1 MSSPAT
7 AVPRAPRLL
16 ALRRVSAGTLVAAGL
31 VAVVCAVPVAYL
43 FVVILD
49 EPAVAWDVI
58 WRADTLSLLLRSLAL
73 AVAVG
78 ATATLVAVPLAW
90 LTSRSDLPWR
100 RGWTILSV
108 LPLVIPSYIGAYLFV
123 SALGPRGELQGLLGV
138 ERLPSV
144 YGFGGAWI
152 VLTLFTFP
160 LVLLPVRAAL
170 RRLDPNLEEAAAGMG
185 RSQATIARTVIL
197 PQLVPAIGAGAL
209 LVSLYALADFGAV
222 SILRFD
228 SFTRVI
234 YQSYRASFDRTGA
247 AALAGVLVIVM
258 LLLLV
263 AESRLRRRRSYHR
276 VGPGS
281 IRAARPVPLGR
292 WRWPALA
299 YCATVAFFS
308 FLLPVGMLVY
318 WSAQSVAGSTDWQQ
332 VLTAAANS
340 FLLAALTALV
350 AAVAALPVAW
360 LGARAPGRLSRLV
373 DTLTTSGY
381 ALPGIVVALAVVF
394 VGIRLVPFLYQTLP
408 MTVIAMVIVCL
419 PLAITATRAAVLQLP
434 PRLEEAAR
442 GSGRSPAQ
450 VLATIGIP
458 LTRAGILA
466 GAALVFVAAI
476 KELPVVVLLSPI
488 GFSTLPLVIWQEST
502 RAFFESGAIPALVL
516 LLVTAPGV
524 WLLVGRER

>member
-1 MSSPAT
+1 MEAGIQE
-7 AVPRAPRLL
+7 AAPQAL
-16 ALRRVSAGTLVAAGL
+16 ARRGPGLSGTLVASIF
-31 VAVVCAVPVAYL
+31 VALVCAIPVAYL

-49 EPAVAWDVI
+49 EPAVAWEAV
-58 WRADTLSLLLRSLAL
+58 WRPDTLRLLLRSLAL

-78 ATATLVAVPLAW
+78 ATATLIAVPLAW

-100 RGWTILSV
+100 RGWTVLSV

-123 SALGPRGELQGLLGV
+123 SALGPRGELQSLLGV
-138 ERLPSV
+138 ESFPSI
-144 YGFGGAWI
+144 YGFAGAWI
-152 VLTLFTFP
+152 VLSLFTFP
-160 LVLLPVRAAL
+160 LVLLPVRAAMK
-170 RRLDPNLEEAAAGMG
+170 RLDPNLEDAASGMG
-185 RSQATIARTVIL
+185 RSQLEIARTVIL
-197 PQLVPAIGAGAL
+197 PQLIPAIGAGAL

-247 AALAGVLVIVM
+247 AALAGVLVVVM
-258 LLLLV
+258 LLLLLV
-263 AESRLRRRRSYHR
+263 ESRVRRSRSYHR

-281 IRAARPVPLGR
+281 IRPAHPVTLGR
-292 WRWPALA
+292 WRWPAVGF
-299 YCATVAFFS
+299 CAFVALFS
-308 FLLPVGMLVY
+308 FALPVGMLAY

-340 FLLAALTALV
+340 ILLAALTASV
-350 AAVAALPVAW
+350 AALAALPVAW
-360 LGARAPGRLSRLV
+360 LGARAPGRLSRVV
-373 DTLTTSGY
+373 DTLTTTGY
-381 ALPGIVVALAVVF
+381 ALPGIVVALAIVF
-394 VGIRLVPFLYQTLP
+394 IGIRLVPFLYQTLP

-442 GSGRSPAQ
+442 GSGRSPLG

-488 GFSTLPLVIWQEST
+488 EFSTLPLVIWQEST

>member
-1 MSSPAT
+1 MEAGTSEIA
-7 AVPRAPRLL
+7 PRAGAPSRAGL
-16 ALRRVSAGTLVAAGL
+16 SGTLVASVL
-31 VAVVCAVPVAYL
+31 VAAVCAVPIVYL
-43 FVVILD
+43 FVVVLE
-49 EPAVAWDVI
+49 EPAVAWEVI
-58 WRADTLSLLLRSLAL
+58 WRPDTLRLLLRSLAL

-78 ATATLVAVPLAW
+78 STATLLAVPLAW
-90 LTSRSDLPWR
+90 LTSRSNLPWR
-100 RGWTILSV
+100 RGWTVLSV

-138 ERLPSV
+138 DRLPSI
-144 YGFGGAWI
+144 YGFAGAWI

-160 LVLLPVRAAL
+160 LVLLPVRAAMK
-170 RRLDPNLEEAAAGMG
+170 RLDPNLEDAASGMG
-185 RSQATIARTVIL
+185 RSKAQIARTVIL
-197 PQLVPAIGAGAL
+197 PQLIPAIGAGAL
-209 LVSLYALADFGAV
+209 LVALYALADFGAV

-247 AALAGVLVIVM
+247 AALAGVLVVVM
-258 LLLLV
+258 LILLLV
-263 AESRLRRRRSYHR
+263 ESRIRRSRSYHR

-281 IRAARPVPLGR
+281 VRPARTVPLGR
-292 WRWPALA
+292 WRWPAVA
-299 YCATVAFFS
+299 FCATVAFFS

-332 VLTAAANS
+332 VITAAGNS
-340 FLLAALTALV
+340 ILLAALTAAV
-350 AAVAALPVAW
+350 AALAALPVAW
-360 LGARAPGRLSRLV
+360 LGARSPGRVSRVV
-373 DTLTTSGY
+373 DTLTTTGY
-381 ALPGIVVALAVVF
+381 ALPGIVVALSIVF
-394 VGIRLVPFLYQTLP
+394 VGIRAVPFLYQTLP

-419 PLAITATRAAVLQLP
+419 PLAIAATRAAVLQLP

-442 GSGRSPAQ
+442 GSGRSPLE

-488 GFSTLPLVIWQEST
+488 EFSTLPLVIWQEST

-524 WLLVGRER
+524 WLLIGREND

>member
-1 MSSPAT
+1 MEAGVHE
-7 AVPRAPRLL
+7 AGRQAG
-16 ALRRVSAGTLVAAGL
+16 ARRGPGLSGTLVASIV
-31 VAVVCAVPVAYL
+31 VAVVCAIPVAYL

-58 WRADTLSLLLRSLAL
+58 WRPDTLRLLLRSLAL

-78 ATATLVAVPLAW
+78 ATATLIAVPLAW

-100 RGWTILSV
+100 RGWTVLSV

-123 SALGPRGELQGLLGV
+123 SALGPRGELQSLLGV
-138 ERLPSV
+138 ESLPSI
-144 YGFGGAWI
+144 YGFAGAWI
-152 VLTLFTFP
+152 VLSLFTFP
-160 LVLLPVRAAL
+160 LVLLPVRAAMK
-170 RRLDPNLEEAAAGMG
+170 RLDPNLEDAASGMG
-185 RSQATIARTVIL
+185 RSQAEIARTVIL
-197 PQLVPAIGAGAL
+197 PQLIPAIGAGAL

-247 AALAGVLVIVM
+247 AALAGVLVVVM
-258 LLLLV
+258 LLLLLV
-263 AESRLRRRRSYHR
+263 ESRVRRSRSYHR

-281 IRAARPVPLGR
+281 IRPTRPVALGR
-292 WRWPALA
+292 WRWPA
-299 YCATVAFFS
+299 VAFCALVALFS

-318 WSAQSVAGSTDWQQ
+318 WSAQSVVGSTDWQQ
-332 VLTAAANS
+332 VITAAANS
-340 FLLAALTALV
+340 ILLATLTAAV
-350 AAVAALPVAW
+350 AALAALPVAW
-360 LGARAPGRLSRLV
+360 LGARTPGRLSRVV
-373 DTLTTSGY
+373 DTMTTTGY
-381 ALPGIVVALAVVF
+381 ALPGIVVALAIVF
-394 VGIRLVPFLYQTLP
+394 IGIRLVPFLYQTLP

-442 GSGRSPAQ
+442 GSGRSPLG

-488 GFSTLPLVIWQEST
+488 EFSTLPLVIWQEST

>member
-1 MSSPAT
+1 MAVQAPA
-7 AVPRAPRLL
+7 ARRAPRVP
-16 ALRRVSAGTLVAAGL
+16 ALRSVSAGTLLASGL

-49 EPAVAWDVI
+49 EPSVAWQVV
-58 WRADTLSLLLRSLAL
+58 WSPDTLRLLLRSLAL
-73 AVAVG
+73 ALAVG
-78 ATATLVAVPLAW
+78 ASATAIAVPLAW
-90 LTSRSDLPWR
+90 LTSRSDLPGR
-100 RGWTILSV
+100 RGWTVLSV

-123 SALGPRGELQGLLGV
+123 SALGPRGELQSLLGV
-138 ERLPSV
+138 DRLPSV

-160 LVLLPVRAAL
+160 LVLLPVRAAMK
-170 RRLDPNLEEAAAGMG
+170 RLDPNLEEAAAGMG
-185 RSQATIARTVIL
+185 RSQAEIARTVII

-209 LVSLYALADFGAV
+209 LVSLYALSDFGAV

-234 YQSYRASFDRTGA
+234 YQSYRSSFDRTGA
-247 AALAGVLVIVM
+247 AALAGVLVLVM
-258 LLLLV
+258 LVLLV
-263 AESRLRRRRSYHR
+263 AEARMRRGRSYHR

-281 IRAARPVPLGR
+281 IRSAAPVPLGR
-292 WRWPALA
+292 WRWPAVA
-299 YCATVAFFS
+299 FCAVIAFFS

-332 VLTAAANS
+332 VLTAAGNS
-340 FLLAALTALV
+340 LILAALTAAV
-350 AAVAALPVAW
+350 AALAALPVAW

-373 DTLTTSGY
+373 DTLTTTGY
-381 ALPGIVVALAVVF
+381 ALPGIVVALAIVF

-434 PRLEEAAR
+434 VRLEEAAR
-442 GSGRSPAQ
+442 GSGRSPLG
-450 VLATIGIP
+450 VLATVGIP

-502 RAFFESGAIPALVL
+502 RAFFESGAIPALMLV
-516 LLVTAPGV
+516 LVTAPGV

>member
-1 MSSPAT
+1 MEAGVHE
-7 AVPRAPRLL
+7 AGRQAG
-16 ALRRVSAGTLVAAGL
+16 ARRGPGLSGTLVASL
-31 VAVVCAVPVAYL
+31 VVAVVCAIPVAYL

-49 EPAVAWDVI
+49 EPAAAWEVI
-58 WRADTLSLLLRSLAL
+58 WRPDTLRLLLRSLAL

-78 ATATLVAVPLAW
+78 ATATLIAVPLAW

-100 RGWTILSV
+100 RGWTVLSV

-123 SALGPRGELQGLLGV
+123 SALGPRGELQSLLGV
-138 ERLPSV
+138 DSLPSI
-144 YGFGGAWI
+144 YGFAGAWI
-152 VLTLFTFP
+152 VLSLFTFP
-160 LVLLPVRAAL
+160 LVLLPVRAAMK
-170 RRLDPNLEEAAAGMG
+170 RLDPNLEDAASGMG
-185 RSQATIARTVIL
+185 RSQAEIARTVIL
-197 PQLVPAIGAGAL
+197 PQLIPAIGAGAL

-247 AALAGVLVIVM
+247 AALAGVLVVVM
-258 LLLLV
+258 LLLLLV
-263 AESRLRRRRSYHR
+263 ESRVRRSRSYYR

-281 IRAARPVPLGR
+281 IRPTHPVALGR
-292 WRWPALA
+292 WRWPA
-299 YCATVAFFS
+299 VAFCAVVALFS
-308 FLLPVGMLVY
+308 FVLPVGMLVY

-332 VLTAAANS
+332 VITAAANS
-340 FLLAALTALV
+340 ILLATLTAAV
-350 AAVAALPVAW
+350 AALAALPVAW
-360 LGARAPGRLSRLV
+360 LGARTPGRLSRVV
-373 DTLTTSGY
+373 DTLTTTGY
-381 ALPGIVVALAVVF
+381 ALPGIVVALAIVF
-394 VGIRLVPFLYQTLP
+394 IGIRLVPFLYQTLP

-442 GSGRSPAQ
+442 GSGRSPLG

-488 GFSTLPLVIWQEST
+488 EFSTLPLVIWQEST